1 MLFLLTFIDVYY
13 KLGRSDISFLELRET
28 FAVEFGVKMNTEGR
42 NGKDFST
49 QELSRAIDSEI
60 AAFES
65 QEATESEVDPVSA
78 KIQAIK
84 EKHHLLEVPNQSD
97 NFSTRNTSQLNEAQ
111 SAAES
116 EGVEHLKAEPSEG
129 VSLISNQALAKN
141 SEPRRI
147 SWLPIVFVG
156 TITFVAG
163 LMVANYG
170 KLPMLFPEKV
180 RLNPQ
185 NTSNPM
191 ALSSK
196 SVIPNYVKNDIISD
210 QLTSLVDRVREVV
223 MSPERT
229 LALAGSQ
236 EIVIWDFDANS
247 LLTKIPISSESAI
260 SSLAISDDGKTIAAG
275 YISGAIAVWKLGQ
288 QQAAYTFNNNH
299 SYRILS
305 LALNH
310 DGSELAAGDLHGT
323 LIKWNLK
330 NNSEEIPKDLPLLGH
345 TGAINNLA
353 FDRQGNLASASNDM
367 TVIIWNS
374 AGKKIQRLS
383 DTKEV
388 FALAFS
394 PDGNKLYTGNLLG
407 TLRVWNVSTG
417 ELEKT
422 HSQQTQKISSV
433 DVSDNNII
441 VTGSN
446 DLSIVAWNVL
456 GRFQRLPE
464 NHAHYINGVNI
475 SSDAK
480 IVVSFDSKEIKV
492 FASELPQSRS
502 GDF

>member
-1 MLFLLTFIDVYY
+1 
-13 KLGRSDISFLELRET
+13 
-28 FAVEFGVKMNTEGR
+28 MNTEGR
-42 NGKDFST
+42 NGPGFSEKEPSIT
-49 QELSRAIDSEI
+49 IVSEI
-60 AAFES
+60 EDV
-65 QEATESEVDPVSA
+65 EAEREEELEVDPVHA
-78 KIQAIK
+78 QILEIK
-84 EKHHLLEVPNQSD
+84 KKHHLLELQD
-97 NFSTRNTSQLNEAQ
+97 NCDNSQTRKTSKLNEVQ

-116 EGVEHLKAEPSEG
+116 DKILLTKTEKHSERTKE
-129 VSLISNQALAKN
+129 VSSVYQVSNQAIANNN
-141 SEPRRI
+141 SSQQRI
-147 SWLPIVFVG
+147 SWLPIVVFG
-156 TITFVAG
+156 SIAFLAG
-163 LMVANYG
+163 LAVANYG
-170 KLPMLFPEKV
+170 KFPRLFTEKV
-180 RLNPQ
+180 GLNSLK
-185 NTSNPM
+185 TSPI
-191 ALSSK
+191 ALPSQ
-196 SVIPNYVKNDIISD
+196 SVIPNYLKNDILSD
-210 QLTSLVDRVREVV
+210 KLTSTVDRVREVA

-229 LALAGSQ
+229 LVIAGSQ

-310 DGSELAAGDLHGT
+310 DGSELAAGDLHGA

-330 NNSEEIPKDLPLLGH
+330 NNSEEIPEDLPLLGH